1 MRRGNRST
9 TTLGSIHEFVKRPR
23 RLAPQSVSGST
34 RKRNDSAINLESCDE
49 AAQRGESRLLWKDS
63 AGAVPRREVAGIKTD
78 GWAAMPLL
86 FGATFWRSR
95 RRILLSE

>member
-9 TTLGSIHEFVKRPR
+9 TTLGSIHQFVKPPR
-23 RLAPQSVSGST
+23 RPAPQSARGST
-34 RKRNDSAINLESCDE
+34 RARNDSAINLESCDE
-49 AAQRGESRLLWKDS
+49 AAQRGEARSLWKDS

-78 GWAAMPLL
+78 DWEAMPLL
-86 FGATFWRSR
+86 FGATFWISR